1 MNNLQGK
8 IQDIL
13 TSDSLS
19 LVYISV
25 NNCKITAIVIDT
37 PKTNQLLEKGKNVT
51 VIFKET
57 EVIIGNGFQH
67 EISMQNKFEGIIKHI
82 ETKNLLSKVT
92 VSTKVGDIKS
102 IITTNAVNK
111 LQLTVNKEVTEMVKT
126 NEIMLTE

>member
-8 IQDIL
+8 IHDIK
-13 TSDSLS
+13 TSESLS
-19 LVYISV
+19 LIYVMV

-37 PKTNQLLEKGKNVT
+37 PKTNKLLEKGKNVT

-57 EVIIGNGFQH
+57 EVIIGKGHNH
-67 EISMQNKFEGIIKHI
+67 EISMQNKFEGFIKHI
-82 ETKNLLSKVT
+82 ESKNLLSKVT

-102 IITTNAVNK
+102 IITTNAVNQ
-111 LQLTVNKEVTEMVKT
+111 LQLTVNKEVTAMVKT